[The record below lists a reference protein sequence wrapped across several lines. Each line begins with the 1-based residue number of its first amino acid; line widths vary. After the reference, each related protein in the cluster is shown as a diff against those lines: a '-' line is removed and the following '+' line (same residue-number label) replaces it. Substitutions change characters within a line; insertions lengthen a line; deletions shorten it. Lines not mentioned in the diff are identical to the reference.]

1 MTSVYN
7 SSITTRLIDPIFE
20 KSKFRSEY
28 RLNPETLY
36 LPNLRLLNAG
46 IEASASTELNGLIG
60 TYGCIKS
67 IQLYDGNQL
76 LDQVL
81 EASILNGF
89 RNFNT
94 SNDSNCSVNRF
105 IKGHNLGYVCV
116 GNNQIDANDGSLE
129 KDTIAVKTQSVMN
142 NNENLAWI
150 ALNQLL
156 PFLQSSVTLPTNVFT
171 HLRIVVNWKSETELR
186 DMVGKSSGARALDLS
201 TYTNTVLVA
210 DEMNASDSKNNLM
223 NGYQGV
229 AYRPIEHDSVEI
241 PSIAPATDETQ
252 EQETNVMVKGFNGK
266 QVNTLLMVNTPTN
279 RNTWANSGT
288 NTNSELYT
296 NQGSVS
302 QYKPQIQVRINGSN
316 KLARN
321 GLTGYNKRLATLVD
335 AYGEVNIV
343 MNQNVPNLKET
354 GNYVDENEIPTGQLD
369 YTGMR
374 VDEYVNEMIIDYT
387 RTGVSGND
395 NLNQAVRLNLFG
407 EVNKQ
412 VVMRNDGRYNVV
424 YSQM

>member
-36 LPNLRLLNAG
+36 LPNLRLLHAG
-46 IEASASTELNGLIG
+46 IDSDTSTQLNGLVG

-81 EASILNGF
+81 EASIINGF

-94 SNDSNCSVNRF
+94 SNDMNCSVNRF
-105 IKGHNLGYVCV
+105 IKGHNLGYVCT
-116 GNNQIDANDGSLE
+116 GKDEINTTDGSLL
-129 KDTIAVKTQSVMN
+129 KDKVKVKTQSSHN
-142 NNENLAWI
+142 NDANQAWI
-150 ALNQLL
+150 ALNQIL

-171 HLRIVVNWKSETELR
+171 HLRIVVNWKSESELR
-186 DMVGKSSGARALDLS
+186 DMVGKNAGARAFNLS

-223 NGYQGV
+223 NGYVGV

-241 PSIAPATDETQ
+241 RSVAPPTDETR
-252 EQETNVMVKGFNGK
+252 EQESNVMVKGFNGK

-279 RNTWANSGT
+279 RNTWADSGT
-288 NTNSELYT
+288 NTNSEFYT

-354 GNYVDENEIPTGQLD
+354 GNYVDVDEVPTGQLD

-387 RTGVSGND
+387 RTGVSGNE
-395 NLNQAVRLNLFG
+395 NLNQAVRLNLFA